1 MRSGGRTRSRRA
13 VAVLAAFGATFAIT
27 AGGTVLAHE
36 LPGGHGGHTH
46 GPNAHPFELTMNQ
59 DDGVA
64 SLPVR
69 QGPFPDTRNMR
80 FLSQISPDDLG
91 ALPVPGVW
99 AKGMMNDIWGWT
111 SPAGEEYA
119 LSTNSGGV
127 AFVRVTDP
135 ENPEFLG
142 RIESQDP
149 FNFGNIWGDPAVAG
163 NHAYFTTEIVFEE
176 VVDGEEQIVG
186 GSEIVG
192 VDLSGLDALGPAP
205 SPDTD
210 LPLPSFSFGE
220 EDGYL
225 SAHNIEANE
234 ETGFLYVAGVRL
246 EPGAANNACG
256 LENPPR
262 FNTLIYDINT
272 DPTNP
277 EVAACLPDVG
287 EHDFHV
293 LNYSGPDEDYQGR
306 EILFVFDGRD
316 REGLAAD
323 PPNPVGGKTE
333 IWDVTDKNNIE
344 VISSFRVPELVFSH
358 NGWTTEEQDFLFIGD
373 EIDELVK
380 AGWSFTSSFAQPVDD
395 PTNKPQTGTYIM
407 DIRDLDNPELVERFT
422 DGTVGLDHN
431 FLVKDDKLYIASY
444 TSGTRVLQIERDQ
457 DGTVGL
463 SPFAHMDTEPRLQE
477 KILNIKQEERFSS
490 AFLGQWGVYPLFDSG
505 TIIASDIN
513 NGLIVMRLSDAPCS
527 GIPCSK

>member
-1 MRSGGRTRSRRA
+1 M
-13 VAVLAAFGATFAIT
+13 I
-27 AGGTVLAHE
+27 
-36 LPGGHGGHTH
+36 
-46 GPNAHPFELTMNQ
+46 Q

-69 QGPFPDTRNMR
+69 EGPFADTQNMK
-80 FLSQISPDDLG
+80 FLGQIAPDDLG

-99 AKGMMNDIWGWT
+99 AKGQMNDVWGWT

-119 LSTNSGGV
+119 LATNSGGI

-135 ENPEFLG
+135 ENPVFLG

-149 FNFGNIWGDPAVAG
+149 LNIGNVWGDPAVAG
-163 NHAYFTTEIVFEE
+163 NYGYFTTEIVFRDEE
-176 VVDGEEQIVG
+176 GNVVD

-192 VDLSGLDALGPAP
+192 VDLSALDGLDPAS

-210 LPLPSFSFGE
+210 LPAPTFTFSGG
-220 EDGYL
+220 GYL

-256 LENPPR
+256 LEEPPR
-262 FNTLIYDINT
+262 FNTLIYDIST

-293 LNYSGPDEDYQGR
+293 LNYSGPDADYQGR

-316 REGLAAD
+316 REGQAAD

-380 AGWSFTSSFAQPVDD
+380 AGWSAASDFAQPVED
-395 PTNKPQTGTYIM
+395 PTNMPQTGTYIM

-431 FLVKDDKLYIASY
+431 FLVKGDKLYIASY
-444 TSGTRVLQIERDQ
+444 TSGTRVLQIERDGNG
-457 DGTVGL
+457 DVSL
-463 SPFAHMDTEPRLQE
+463 SPFAHMDTEPRLE
-477 KILNIKQEERFSS
+477 ENILNINQEERFGS
-490 AFLGQWGVYPLFDSG
+490 AFLGQWGIYPLFDSG
-505 TIIASDIN
+505 TIIATDIN
-513 NGLIVMRLSDAPCS
+513 NGLITMRLSDTPCS
-527 GIPCSK
+527 GITCSK